1 MISIENIFSY
11 TGRIFD
17 TDLHL
22 ARLKSISRGVGALL
36 QADTLAIA
44 AIGRALG
51 EVQGIK
57 AKSGIKQIDRL
68 LSNNG
73 FDLEQYFFK
82 KWVRYL
88 VGQREKIVVAMDW
101 TDFDKDGH
109 STLAIHLITR
119 HGRASALVWKTFSK
133 KDLKGNRNDFE
144 DEVLVLL
151 KNCLPENVRA
161 TVLADR
167 GFGDVKLYAFLRELG
182 FDFVIRFKGNTK
194 IKSQNQIK
202 KAKSWLL
209 TTGEAL
215 KLTGVHVT
223 GEGYYLPAFV
233 CVHDIKMKDAWFLAV
248 SDTEL
253 TASEAVKLY
262 GRRFS
267 IEEKFRD
274 IKDPHFGMGLSQT
287 RISSTRRR
295 DRILMLCAIAT
306 TLLTLLGAAGESI
319 GLDRGMKANT
329 SKARSHSLLNQG
341 GHYLRCIPNMRRED
355 ELNRLMEKYR
365 ELLCEHEAFSG
376 IFGYV

>member
-22 ARLKSISRGVGALL
+22 ARLKSISSSVGALL

-68 LSNNG
+68 LSSNG

-101 TDFDKDGH
+101 TDFDKDGQ

-151 KNCLPENVRA
+151 KNCLPPNVHT

-233 CVHDIKMKDAWFLAV
+233 CVHDVKMKDAWFLAV

-355 ELNRLMEKYR
+355 ELCRLMEKYR

>member
-22 ARLKSISRGVGALL
+22 ARLKSISSGVGALL

-68 LSNNG
+68 LSSNG

-101 TDFDKDGH
+101 TDFDKDGQ

-151 KNCLPENVRA
+151 KNCLPPNVHA
-161 TVLADR
+161 TILADR

-329 SKARSHSLLNQG
+329 SKKRSHSLLNQG
-341 GHYLRCIPNMRRED
+341 GHYLRCIPKMRRED
-355 ELNRLMEKYR
+355 ELSKLMEKYR